1 MLSISLNDSFTE
13 INNKLRNAIAE
24 VDPSIISIN
33 RAIEVDGVNDKD
45 DKDKQV
51 TEVEVTA
58 EDTTKLFDEVVSTN
72 TKPTTRNPFLTALKV
87 GKTHIDVNDKFL
99 KFGFHQILP
108 KLYFHTTDET
118 VLLINYGMGTGKT
131 IAALNI
137 INKIYN
143 DNNTVSLIQ
152 AESKITDVIYRPLY
166 IIGEWQTKNAFITDM
181 LRPEVGYTNTFYN
194 KMYFDTS
201 VNKNTDPNFRRQ
213 TNAVLRYIQK
223 NVKFMTY
230 QGLFNIVFSESD
242 IIQDTDY
249 IEAAIKKHK
258 LSIANMVLKR
268 LEHSVIVVDEI
279 QRMYSQSGRLN
290 TYGLALSE
298 LVKRAKEFDIRLIY
312 LTGTLFNGNPREFE
326 SLTRI
331 VDPSAA
337 EEVMNEMFS
346 YKNEVAL
353 NKLIKETYGNVIIP
367 YFKVESFDIPIT
379 YMESENKSGLSEE
392 LIANIPDFKLYV
404 VEKENYGITQEDE
417 ESSASEFNDDD
428 TIEKPKQ
435 RNNTKQLPPQTTF
448 KIDFRQSENTDPNSI
463 EQVSEL
469 LSKCCR
475 IVVDKLK
482 DDQKCVIYSDEL
494 QTYGLHTLIN
504 VFDQSGF
511 VRYGEK
517 FSKHSI
523 CKYCNEEYQLC
534 DCGEFKPI
542 YYTVITGDIP
552 IESRAE
558 IVNAYNASTNVYG
571 DEISVVLLSSVGQAG
586 VSFLHTN
593 NILIINNSH
602 SIPKLQQTVYRV
614 IRNKS
619 HQMLPEQRRFV
630 NIYVMTTQYG
640 VNVYKNKLQLY
651 NDVKH
656 IEKLIHKSSIFY
668 EVMSSD
674 LITKPTLERTPEIIK
689 KEEQLVACL
698 DKITKDLDG
707 KKGNLVIDSDIE
719 REFVYLLDKL
729 NYDDQKIYSVEEFIK
744 NVRESDVSSYNLG
757 THHDGALLMYLR
769 YSSSVN
775 FYSISALPVHK
786 EEIKELFKINNMV
799 VPFIDRNSILCF
811 KRSQTSR
818 AQSRYIKL
826 NIQSLLNG
834 EY

>member
-33 RAIEVDGVNDKD
+33 SGGAN

-87 GKTHIDVNDKFL
+87 GKTHIDINDKFL

-118 VLLINYGMGTGKT
+118 VLVINYGMGTGKT

-201 VNKNTDPNFRRQ
+201 VNKNTDANFKRQ

-230 QGLFNIVFSESD
+230 QGLFNTVFSESD
-242 IIQDTDY
+242 IIQDVDY
-249 IEAAIKKHK
+249 IEAAIKKRK
-258 LSIANMVLKR
+258 LSIANIVLKR

-337 EEVMNEMFS
+337 EEVMSESFS

-353 NKLIKETYGNVIIP
+353 SKLIKETYGNLIIP
-367 YFKVESFDIPIT
+367 YFKVESFDIPIN
-379 YMESENKSGLSEE
+379 YIESENKSGLSEE

-404 VEKENYGITQEDE
+404 VERENYGTTQEDE
-417 ESSASEFNDDD
+417 NSSASEFNDDD
-428 TIEKPKQ
+428 TIERPTQ
-435 RNNTKQLPPQTTF
+435 RTTNTSTSKLPPQTTF
-448 KIDFRQSENTDPNSI
+448 KIDFTKPENTDPNSI
-463 EQVSEL
+463 EQVSQL

-482 DDQKCVIYSDEL
+482 DNQKCVIYSDEL

-523 CKYCNEEYQLC
+523 CKYCNEPYQVC

-552 IESRAE
+552 IESRAD

-619 HQMLPEQRRFV
+619 HQMLPEHRRFV
-630 NIYVMTTQYG
+630 NIYVMTTPYG

-689 KEEQLVACL
+689 KEEELVACL
-698 DKITKDLDG
+698 DKITKDFDG

-744 NVRESDVSSYNLG
+744 NVRQSDVSSYNLG

-775 FYSISALPVHK
+775 FYSISALPIHK
-786 EEIKELFKINNMV
+786 EKIKELFKINNMV

-811 KRSQTSR
+811 KRSQTSQ
-818 AQSRYIKL
+818 AHSRYIKL
-826 NIQSLLNG
+826 NTQSLLNG

>member
-33 RAIEVDGVNDKD
+33 SGGAN
-45 DKDKQV
+45 DKDKQA
-51 TEVEVTA
+51 TEITVTA

-331 VDPSAA
+331 VDPFAA
-337 EEVMNEMFS
+337 EEVMSETFS
-346 YKNEVAL
+346 YKNEAAL

-404 VEKENYGITQEDE
+404 VERENYRITQEDE
-417 ESSASEFNDDD
+417 NTSASEFNDDD
-428 TIEKPKQ
+428 TIEKPNQ
-435 RNNTKQLPPQTTF
+435 RTTNTSTSKLPPQTTF

-463 EQVSEL
+463 EQVSQL

-475 IVVDKLK
+475 IVVEKLK

-504 VFDQSGF
+504 VFEQSGF

-517 FSKHSI
+517 FSKYSI

-619 HQMLPEQRRFV
+619 HQMLPEHRRFV
-630 NIYVMTTQYG
+630 NIYVMTTPYG

-674 LITKPTLERTPEIIK
+674 LITKPSLERTPEIIK
-689 KEEQLVACL
+689 KEEELVTCL

-744 NVRESDVSSYNLG
+744 NVRQSDVSSYNLG

-775 FYSISALPVHK
+775 FYSISALPIHK
-786 EEIKELFKINNMV
+786 EKIKELFKINNMV

-811 KRSQTSR
+811 KRSQTSQ

-826 NIQSLLNG
+826 NIQSLLNS

>member
-24 VDPSIISIN
+24 LDPSIISIKSDEQVVEN
-33 RAIEVDGVNDKD
+33 DNENVND
-45 DKDKQV
+45 
-51 TEVEVTA
+51 
-58 EDTTKLFDEVVSTN
+58 DTTKLFDEVVVNSKQK
-72 TKPTTRNPFLTALKV
+72 TKNPFLTALKV
-87 GKTHIDVNDKFL
+87 GKTHIDVDDKFL

-181 LRPEVGYTNTFYN
+181 LRPEVGYTNSFYN

-201 VNKNTDPNFRRQ
+201 INKNTDANFRRQ

-230 QGLFNIVFSESD
+230 QGLFNVVFSESD
-242 IIQDTDY
+242 IIQDADY

-258 LSIANMVLKR
+258 LSIANIVLKR

-298 LVKRAKEFDIRLIY
+298 LVKRAKEYDIRLIY

-331 VDPSAA
+331 VDPIAA
-337 EEVMNEMFS
+337 KEIVNESFS
-346 YKNEVAL
+346 YKNEATL
-353 NKLIKETYGNVIIP
+353 KKLIEETYRNTIIP

-379 YMESENKSGLSEE
+379 YVESENKSGLSKE

-404 VEKENYGITQEDE
+404 VDRENYGITQEDE
-417 ESSASEFNDDD
+417 DKEANVFNDDD
-428 TIEKPKQ
+428 NIEKPKQ
-435 RNNTKQLPPQTTF
+435 QTTSTTSTNKLPPQTTF
-448 KIDFRQSENTDPNSI
+448 RIDFTESENTDPNSI
-463 EQVSEL
+463 EQISQL

-482 DDQKCVIYSDEL
+482 DNQKCVIYSDEL
-494 QTYGLHTLIN
+494 QTYGLHTLTNI
-504 VFDQSGF
+504 FDQSGF

-523 CKYCNEEYQLC
+523 CKYCNEQYQLC

-552 IESRAE
+552 IESRAD
-558 IVNAYNASTNVYG
+558 IVNAYNSSTNVYG

-619 HQMLPEQRRFV
+619 HQMLPEDRRFV
-630 NIYVMTTQYG
+630 NIYVMTTPYG

-656 IEKLIHKSSIFY
+656 IEQLIHKSSIFY

-674 LITKPTLERTPEIIK
+674 LITKPTLEHTEETIK
-689 KEEQLVACL
+689 KEEQLVKCL
-698 DKITKDLDG
+698 DNITKDFDG
-707 KKGNLVIDSDIE
+707 KKGNLVINSDIE

-744 NVRESDVSSYNLG
+744 NVRQSDVSSYNLG
-757 THHDGALLMYLR
+757 TQHDGALLMYLR

-786 EEIKELFKINNMV
+786 EKIKELFKINNMV

-811 KRSQTSR
+811 KRSQTSQT
-818 AQSRYIKL
+818 QSRYIKL